1 MASRS
6 EAQSTVPESIDPQ
19 ATSVLQVA
27 ERLHA
32 MGPDWVVFFREVLGV
47 EGIVRRSFPSATSLS
62 HFECSPHYARIRE
75 MLDDLRN
82 RQRER
87 PTSREAQRVVT
98 VRMPRSLHES
108 LKAEADDMR
117 VSINTLCISKLL
129 TILDEDDRKDLAP
142 DRGAS
147 EEMAG

>member
-1 MASRS
+1 
-6 EAQSTVPESIDPQ
+6 
-19 ATSVLQVA
+19 
-27 ERLHA
+27 
-32 MGPDWVVFFREVLGV
+32 
-47 EGIVRRSFPSATSLS
+47 
-62 HFECSPHYARIRE
+62 

-87 PTSREAQRVVT
+87 PASREAQRVVT

-129 TILDEDDRKDLAP
+129 KILDEDDRKDLAP
-142 DRGAS
+142 DRSAS

>member
-129 TILDEDDRKDLAP
+129 KILDEDDRKDLAP
-142 DRGAS
+142 DRSAS
-147 EEMAG
+147 EMAG